1 MRRIRQYIQLLLIIL
16 LASCQSTHQY
26 PAAADALDAAREFI
40 DASIRGDFEKANAY
54 LLQDEKN
61 KQLLKEEEEKYRA
74 KTNAQQKQLSESSLQ
89 NISIEEVSA
98 KETIVK
104 FKNSMDKA
112 SRKVKV
118 ISVNNRWLVDFKYS
132 FNPNL

>member
-1 MRRIRQYIQLLLIIL
+1 MRRLQQFLQMLLLTIL
-16 LASCQSTHQY
+16 VSCNTTHQY
-26 PAAADALDAAREFI
+26 PPAADALDAAREFI
-40 DASIRGDFEKANAY
+40 DASIKGDFEKANAY
-54 LLQDEKN
+54 MLQDEKN

-98 KETIVK
+98 TETIVK
-104 FKNSMDKA
+104 FKNSIDQTG
-112 SRKVKV
+112 RKVKV
-118 ISVNNRWLVDFKYS
+118 ISVNNTWLVDFKYS

>member
-1 MRRIRQYIQLLLIIL
+1 MRRIQQFLQMLLLTIL
-16 LASCQSTHQY
+16 VSCNTTHQY
-26 PAAADALDAAREFI
+26 PQAADALDAAREFI
-40 DASIRGDFEKANAY
+40 DASIKGDFEKANAY
-54 LLQDEKN
+54 MLQDEKN

-104 FKNSMDKA
+104 FKNSIDKTG
-112 SRKVKV
+112 RKVKV
-118 ISVNNRWLVDFKYS
+118 ISVNNTWLVDFKYS

>member
-89 NISIEEVSA
+89 NISIEEVTA

-104 FKNSMDKA
+104 FKNSMDKV

>member
-1 MRRIRQYIQLLLIIL
+1 MRRIQQFLQMLLLAIL
-16 LASCQSTHQY
+16 VSCNTTHQY
-26 PAAADALDAAREFI
+26 PPAADALDAAREFI
-40 DASIRGDFEKANAY
+40 DASIKGDFEKANAY
-54 LLQDEKN
+54 MLQDEKN

-98 KETIVK
+98 TETIVK
-104 FKNSMDKA
+104 FKNSIDKTG
-112 SRKVKV
+112 RKVKV

>member
-1 MRRIRQYIQLLLIIL
+1 MRRIQQFLQMLLLTIL
-16 LASCQSTHQY
+16 VSCNTTHQY
-26 PAAADALDAAREFI
+26 PPAADALDAAREFI
-40 DASIRGDFEKANAY
+40 DASIKGDFEKANAY
-54 LLQDEKN
+54 MLQDEKN
-61 KQLLKEEEEKYRA
+61 KQLLNEEEEKYRA

-98 KETIVK
+98 TETIVK
-104 FKNSMDKA
+104 FKNSIDKTG
-112 SRKVKV
+112 RKVKV

>member
-61 KQLLKEEEEKYRA
+61 KQLLKEEE
-74 KTNAQQKQLSESSLQ
+74 
-89 NISIEEVSA
+89 
-98 KETIVK
+98 
-104 FKNSMDKA
+104 
-112 SRKVKV
+112 
-118 ISVNNRWLVDFKYS
+118 
-132 FNPNL
+132 

>member
-104 FKNSMDKA
+104 FKNSMDKV

>member
-1 MRRIRQYIQLLLIIL
+1 MRRIQQFLQMLLLTIL
-16 LASCQSTHQY
+16 VSCNTTHQY
-26 PAAADALDAAREFI
+26 PPAADALDAAREFI
-40 DASIRGDFEKANAY
+40 DASIKGDFEKANAY
-54 LLQDEKN
+54 MLQDEKN

-98 KETIVK
+98 TETIVK
-104 FKNSMDKA
+104 FKNSIDKTG
-112 SRKVKV
+112 RKVKV

>member
-1 MRRIRQYIQLLLIIL
+1 MRRIQQFLQMLLLTIL
-16 LASCQSTHQY
+16 VSCNTTHQY
-26 PAAADALDAAREFI
+26 PPAADALDAAREFI
-40 DASIRGDFEKANAY
+40 DASIKGDFEKANAY
-54 LLQDEKN
+54 MLQDEKN

-104 FKNSMDKA
+104 FKNSIDKTG
-112 SRKVKV
+112 RKVKV
-118 ISVNNRWLVDFKYS
+118 ISVNNTWLVDFKYS